1 LGVVVTLLPQIII
14 IMKDIIIIIVML
26 LIVLWGT
33 LLFNQHGYPEI
44 AMLGVV
50 ISVALAIWLGAE
62 LEHK

>member
-1 LGVVVTLLPQIII
+1 MTLLLQIII
-14 IMKDIIIIIVML
+14 IMKDIIIIVVIL

-33 LLFNQHGYPEI
+33 LLFNQHGYSEI

>member
-1 LGVVVTLLPQIII
+1 MTLLLQIII
-14 IMKDIIIIIVML
+14 IMKDIIVIIVIL

-33 LLFNQHGYPEI
+33 LLFNQHGYSEI

>member
-1 LGVVVTLLPQIII
+1 
-14 IMKDIIIIIVML
+14 MKDIIIIIVIL

-33 LLFNQHGYPEI
+33 LLFNQHGYSEI

-50 ISVALAIWLGAE
+50 ISVALAIWLEAE

>member
-1 LGVVVTLLPQIII
+1 MTLLPQIII
-14 IMKDIIIIIVML
+14 IMKDIVILIVVL
-26 LIVLWGT
+26 LVVLWGT
-33 LLFNQHGYPEI
+33 LMFNQHGYSEI

>member
-1 LGVVVTLLPQIII
+1 
-14 IMKDIIIIIVML
+14 MKDIIIIIVIL

-33 LLFNQHGYPEI
+33 LLFNQYGYSEI

-50 ISVALAIWLGAE
+50 VSIALAIWLGAE

>member
-1 LGVVVTLLPQIII
+1 MTLLPQIII

-33 LLFNQHGYPEI
+33 LLFNQHGYSEI

-62 LEHK
+62 LEHR

>member
-1 LGVVVTLLPQIII
+1 MTLLLQIII

-33 LLFNQHGYPEI
+33 LLFNQHGYSEI

-62 LEHK
+62 LEHR

>member
-1 LGVVVTLLPQIII
+1 MTLLPQIII
-14 IMKDIIIIIVML
+14 VMKDIIIIIVML

-33 LLFNQHGYPEI
+33 LLFNQHGYSEI

>member
-1 LGVVVTLLPQIII
+1 
-14 IMKDIIIIIVML
+14 MKDIIIIIVIL
-26 LIVLWGT
+26 LIILWGT
-33 LLFNQHGYPEI
+33 LLFNQHGYSEI

>member
-1 LGVVVTLLPQIII
+1 
-14 IMKDIIIIIVML
+14 MKDIIIIIVIL

-33 LLFNQHGYPEI
+33 LLFNQHGYSEI

-50 ISVALAIWLGAE
+50 ISVALAIWLGTE

>member
-1 LGVVVTLLPQIII
+1 MTLLLQIII
-14 IMKDIIIIIVML
+14 IMKDIIVIVVIL

>member
-1 LGVVVTLLPQIII
+1 MTLLPQIII

-44 AMLGVV
+44 AMLGVI

-62 LEHK
+62 LEHR

>member
-1 LGVVVTLLPQIII
+1 MTLLLQIII
-14 IMKDIIIIIVML
+14 MMKDIIIIIVML

-33 LLFNQHGYPEI
+33 LLVNQHGYSEI

>member
-1 LGVVVTLLPQIII
+1 
-14 IMKDIIIIIVML
+14 MKDIIIIIVIL

-33 LLFNQHGYPEI
+33 LLFSQHGYSEI

-50 ISVALAIWLGAE
+50 VSITLAIWLGAE

>member
-1 LGVVVTLLPQIII
+1 
-14 IMKDIIIIIVML
+14 MKDIIVIVVIL

-33 LLFNQHGYPEI
+33 LLFNQHGYSEI

-62 LEHK
+62 LEHE

>member
-1 LGVVVTLLPQIII
+1 MTLLPQIII
-14 IMKDIIIIIVML
+14 VMKDIIIIIVML
-26 LIVLWGT
+26 LVVLWGT
-33 LLFNQHGYPEI
+33 LLFNQHGYSEI

>member
-1 LGVVVTLLPQIII
+1 
-14 IMKDIIIIIVML
+14 MKDIITIIVML

-44 AMLGVV
+44 AMLGVI

-62 LEHK
+62 LEHR

>member
-1 LGVVVTLLPQIII
+1 MTLLLQIII
-14 IMKDIIIIIVML
+14 IMKDIIIIIVIL

-33 LLFNQHGYPEI
+33 LLFNQHGYSEI

-62 LEHK
+62 LEHR

>member
-1 LGVVVTLLPQIII
+1 MTLLLQIII
-14 IMKDIIIIIVML
+14 IMKDIIIIIVIL

-33 LLFNQHGYPEI
+33 LLFNQHGYSDI

>member
-1 LGVVVTLLPQIII
+1 MTLLLQIII
-14 IMKDIIIIIVML
+14 IMKDIIIIVVML

>member
-1 LGVVVTLLPQIII
+1 MTLLPQIII
-14 IMKDIIIIIVML
+14 TMKDIIIIIVIL

-33 LLFNQHGYPEI
+33 LLFNQHGYSEI

-50 ISVALAIWLGAE
+50 ISVALSIWLGAE

>member
-1 LGVVVTLLPQIII
+1 MALLLQIII

>member
-1 LGVVVTLLPQIII
+1 
-14 IMKDIIIIIVML
+14 MKDIIIIIVIL

-33 LLFNQHGYPEI
+33 LLFNQHGYPEV

-50 ISVALAIWLGAE
+50 ISIALAIWLGAE

>member
-1 LGVVVTLLPQIII
+1 MTLLLQIII

-33 LLFNQHGYPEI
+33 LLFNQHGYSEI